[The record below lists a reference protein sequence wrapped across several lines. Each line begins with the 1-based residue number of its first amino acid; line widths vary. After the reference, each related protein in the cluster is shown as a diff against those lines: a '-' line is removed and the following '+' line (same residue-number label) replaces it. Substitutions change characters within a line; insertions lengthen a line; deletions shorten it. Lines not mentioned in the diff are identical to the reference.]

1 MHADGAPRAAA
12 LDLVIFDCDGVLV
25 DSERI
30 ANTEFARMLAQLG
43 LNFTLEQMFERFVGR
58 SMATCLQQ
66 VQELLGRA
74 PPPDFESRL
83 RACTEQALRRDLT
96 AVRGVREALA
106 AIALPYCVASSGD
119 HAKMRLTLGIT
130 GLLPLFEGRLYSV
143 TEVARGKPAPD
154 VFLHAARCMG
164 AQPART
170 AVVEDS
176 VTGVQAAVAAG
187 MRVFGYAAPGDPGG
201 LARAGAIVFSDMAEL
216 PGLLQRECSAVSC

>member
-1 MHADGAPRAAA
+1 MRADDAALGAT

-30 ANTEFARMLAQLG
+30 ANIEFARLLAELG
-43 LNFTLEQMFERFVGR
+43 LDFTLEQMFEQFVGR
-58 SMATCLQQ
+58 SMAACMQQ

-96 AVRGVREALA
+96 EVRGVREAIA
-106 AIALPYCVASSGD
+106 AIALPRCVASSGD

-130 GLLPLFEGRLYSV
+130 GLLPLFEGRLFSV

-154 VFLHAARCMG
+154 VFLLAARCMG

-176 VTGVQAAVAAG
+176 LSGVQAAVAAG
-187 MRVFGYAAPGDPGG
+187 MRVFGYAALGDPSR
-201 LARAGAIVFSDMAEL
+201 LARAGATVFSDMAEL
-216 PGLLQRECSAVSC
+216 PGLLQRECNAVAC

>member
-187 MRVFGYAAPGDPGG
+187 MRVFGYAALGDPSR
-201 LARAGAIVFSDMAEL
+201 LARAGASVFSDMAEL